1 MVCFVQGKSLA
12 IPEDEA
18 ELEEEDEL
26 ELVENEEEEQSGKE
40 LENGESQEKYVMDA
54 AVTVSKRITE
64 CKVPFQ

>member
-18 ELEEEDEL
+18 ELEEDEL